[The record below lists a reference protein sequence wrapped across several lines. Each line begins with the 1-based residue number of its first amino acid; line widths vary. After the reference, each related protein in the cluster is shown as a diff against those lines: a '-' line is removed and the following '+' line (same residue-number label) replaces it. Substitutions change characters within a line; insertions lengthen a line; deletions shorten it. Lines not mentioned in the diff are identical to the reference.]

1 MTNSFYT
8 VVTSDAST
16 DQYPENET
24 AGFKMQL
31 PSQVSLSEDWEV
43 AMTHIIYPYTWQNVQ
58 SNQLSYLLQCSN
70 EPAWALPIYLPSGTY
85 QTIEDLVKGM
95 MTGLESI
102 FPDIYLKSGK
112 TIKRIG
118 GKECFYI
125 HTKAQHYYEFK
136 LPPGFQVTLPK
147 NLATSLGY
155 LNHEDR
161 VPTLYGISAPNSV
174 ELEKD
179 QSVILKA
186 STTTVRRKDEIVW
199 GMLTRHSFQ
208 TMYIYSDLIES
219 LVVGDV
225 QANLLR
231 MIVPHG
237 QPGEMVAEEIRIP
250 TYHRLRTSIF
260 SSVEMNIRGD
270 TGQLISFASGAVRVT
285 LHFRRRAI
293 L

>member
-1 MTNSFYT
+1 M
-8 VVTSDAST
+8 
-16 DQYPENET
+16 
-24 AGFKMQL
+24 
-31 PSQVSLSEDWEV
+31 
-43 AMTHIIYPYTWQNVQ
+43 QNVQ
-58 SNQLSYLLQCSN
+58 SNQLSYLLRCCN
-70 EPAWALPIYLPSGTY
+70 EPAWTLPIYLLSGTY
-85 QTIEDLVKGM
+85 QTVEDLVKGM
-95 MTGLESI
+95 MTGLEST

-112 TIKRIG
+112 TIKRLG

-136 LPPGFQVTLPK
+136 LSPGFQVTLPK
-147 NLATSLGY
+147 ILAKALGY

-161 VPTLYGISAPNSV
+161 VPTLSGISAPNSV

-186 STTTVRRKDEIVW
+186 SATPVRRKDEIVW

-208 TMYIYSDLIES
+208 TMNTYSDLIES

-225 QANLLR
+225 PANLLR
-231 MIVPHG
+231 MNG
-237 QPGEMVAEEIRIP
+237 QPGEMVAQEIRIP

-260 SSVEMNIRGD
+260 SSVEINIRGD